1 MKGRQ
6 IENPAASLKFRSL
19 GSHACGQTLR
29 YAAIVKIGPL
39 GGVSRAVGRVSIFD
53 FLFSR
58 RPLIVAGQIIR
69 GPQHREAER
78 NLRHIE

>member
-53 FLFSR
+53 FLFS
-58 RPLIVAGQIIR
+58 LIVAGQIIR
-69 GPQHREAER
+69 GPQHREVER